1 MANIVAI
8 VGRPNVGKSTLFN
21 RITQSRQAIVHE
33 SSGVT
38 RDRHYGKAFWNGHE
52 FSLIDT
58 GGYITNS
65 DDVFEEEIRKQIA
78 LAIEEADVIIFTVDV
93 ESGITDLD
101 QVVAGI
107 LRKAKKP
114 VFLAVNKADNNKR
127 FMEANEFFSLGLG
140 EIYPVSAV
148 NGTGTGELLDAV
160 TGAFERAVFED
171 EPDIPKFAVVGR
183 PNVGKSSFI
192 NAMIGVERN
201 IVTPISGTTRDSI
214 HTRYQ
219 KFGLDFYLVDT
230 AGLRKRGKV
239 SEDVEFYSVMRSIRA
254 IENADVCLLMIDA
267 TEGIKAQDVTIFGN
281 IQRNRKGVVIVVN
294 KWDLVEKDTHST
306 KNFTRDILE
315 KIAPY
320 TDVPIIFT
328 STITK
333 QRVLK
338 ALETA
343 VEVYNNRRQKV
354 PTHKLNELLQELII
368 AYPPPANKGKFIKI
382 KYATQLPNQTPSFA
396 FFCNLPQYIKEPY
409 KRYLENKIRENFNFT
424 GVPIQIFFREK

>member
-52 FSLIDT
+52 FSIIDT

-65 DDVFEEEIRKQIA
+65 DDVFEEEIRKQVI
-78 LAIEEADVIIFTVDV
+78 LAIEEADVIVFTVDV
-93 ESGITDLD
+93 EAGITDID
-101 QVVAGI
+101 QTIARI
-107 LRKAKKP
+107 LRKIRKP
-114 VFLAVNKADNNKR
+114 VFLAVNKADNNTR
-127 FMEANEFFSLGLG
+127 FMEANEFYSMGFE
-140 EIYPVSAV
+140 EIFPVSAV
-148 NGTGTGELLDAV
+148 SGTGTGELLDAV
-160 TGAFERAVFED
+160 TGAFERAEFEE

-192 NAMIGVERN
+192 NTIIGVDRN

-219 KFGLDFYLVDT
+219 KFGLDFFLVDT
-230 AGLRKRGKV
+230 AGLRKRAKV

-267 TEGIKAQDVTIFGN
+267 ADGMKAQDVTIFGN
-281 IQRNRKGVVIVVN
+281 IQRNRKGVVILVN

-306 KNFTRDILE
+306 KKFTKEILE
-315 KIAPY
+315 KITPY
-320 TDVPIIFT
+320 TDVPIVFT
-328 STITK
+328 STISK

-343 VEVYNNRRQKV
+343 VEVYKNRAQKV
-354 PTHKLNELLQELII
+354 PTHKLNELLQEWIV

-409 KRYLENKIRENFNFT
+409 KRYIENKIRENFNFT